1 MKALLALALTAVVSI
16 ASAAEIPA
24 GTHLLL
30 RMEHSISSRTAKVG
44 DGVHM
49 RTSIPVSVGG
59 RIVVPIGSYAQGV
72 VSDVRHSKRGHGAA
86 DLQIQL
92 VMLMLP
98 GGEVFKISPK
108 TTSMEPEN
116 AAVTRQNREAR
127 PWSPGIAGASP
138 VGLSLVGLIL
148 GGRVGAGVGLAA
160 GAAAVVIPAIAARG
174 KEVELR
180 QGSAVDV
187 VFDQPAVIE
196 AMNGRIQ

>member
-1 MKALLALALTAVVSI
+1 MKPLLALACITAMSA

-59 RIVVPIGSYAQGV
+59 RIVIPIGSYAQGV
-72 VSDVRHSKRGHGAA
+72 ISAVRHSKRGHGAA

-92 VMLMLP
+92 VTLMLP
-98 GGEVFKISPK
+98 SGEVLKISPK

-116 AAVTRQNREAR
+116 APPTWQNREGR

-138 VGLSLVGLIL
+138 VGLSVVGLIL

-160 GAAAVVIPAIAARG
+160 GAAAAVIPAIAARG

-187 VFDQPAVIE
+187 VFDQPMVIE
-196 AMNGRIQ
+196 